1 MLLAALVR
9 KLEACLE
16 LNEER
21 FDPDAAA
28 PRSSGSRATC
38 STRRSRRCARAA
50 SSARGPTRSTASR
63 GSRDVPAVQVV
74 QRFAETWALL
84 ERVAGAGLSRR
95 AAFHGLVHPNQATG
109 ESWRLVSLGGGPGFE
124 LLAADWFVK
133 WWVASG
139 GKVRHRATRA
149 TRRATR
155 RVLARNHPCAT
166 PRRPPLPLPGRRHFV
181 PRERQVR
188 GRAAAEQSRTSR
200 STSSRVGTRTPRSFT
215 PRGPPFTPPAELGR
229 VRPRA
234 VPTHRA
240 IRFSHLSPQPSIH
253 APPTHLSPAGTS
265 TRSATDS
272 RSGTC
277 TAAAPRRCTPA
288 ARAPARRRRTS
299 TRRSRR
305 RRRRSRR
312 SRCSRTT
319 TWRHVTPDLTPRI
332 PHI

>member
-1 MLLAALVR
+1 MYLR
-9 KLEACLE
+9 YKS
-16 LNEER
+16 
-21 FDPDAAA
+21 F
-28 PRSSGSRATC
+28 
-38 STRRSRRCARAA
+38 
-50 SSARGPTRSTASR
+50 
-63 GSRDVPAVQVV
+63 

-84 ERVAGAGLSRR
+84 ERVAGAGLL
-95 AAFHGLVHPNQATG
+95 APGGLLHGLVHPNQATG

-139 GKVRHRATRA
+139 GKVRHPPRNSARKS
-149 TRRATR
+149 
-155 RVLARNHPCAT
+155 ARNSCAIREQFSRNALT
-166 PRRPPLPLPGRRHFV
+166 APTPLPGRRHFV

-188 GRAAAEQSRTSR
+188 GRAAAEQP
-200 STSSRVGTRTPRSFT
+200 RVRLAR
-215 PRGPPFTPPAELGR
+215 PPAELGR
-229 VRPRA
+229 VRPTRA

-240 IRFSHLSPQPSIH
+240 TPVFTPLTATFHSHSPQTSSR
-253 APPTHLSPAGTS
+253 AAGTS

-272 RSGTC
+272 HSGTC

-312 SRCSRTT
+312 SR
-319 TWRHVTPDLTPRI
+319 
-332 PHI
+332 